1 MADINQFRN
10 GMARLA
16 GAVNVVTT
24 DGEAGM
30 AGITATAVCSV
41 TDQPPTLLVCMNR
54 NSHAHPIF
62 VSNGQLCVN
71 VLAADQQEVSSLFA
85 NRSVTMDERFKR
97 IRWSCLSTGSP
108 LVTDA
113 LVNFDCRIVNM
124 HEAGSH
130 SVFLCEVVQVLH
142 GDAGAG
148 LVYFDRQYHGVG
160 MPAADTG
167 IARTVQA
174 NA

>member
-1 MADINQFRN
+1 MADVNDFRN

-24 DGEAGM
+24 DGVAGM

-62 VSNGQLCVN
+62 VSNGKLCVN
-71 VLAADQQEVSSLFA
+71 VLAASQQEISRLFA
-85 NRSVTMDERFKR
+85 NRSVTMADRFNR
-97 IRWSCLSTGSP
+97 IRWSRLSTGSP
-108 LVTDA
+108 LITDA
-113 LVNFDCRIVNM
+113 LVNFDCRIAHM
-124 HEAGSH
+124 HDAGSH
-130 SVFLCEVVQVLH
+130 SVFLCEVAQVVQ

-148 LVYFDRQYHGVG
+148 LVYFDREYHGVG
-160 MPAADTG
+160 VPAAGAAT
-167 IARTVQA
+167 AAPAQA
-174 NA
+174 PA